1 MRRFRTLRRDTR
13 LGYIPT
19 TMPRPEARRAARAAL
34 VAILGTFGCRAETP
48 RVIPPPAAEF
58 LVAAGDSAFWVRSDG
73 PALRVRRAPLTL
85 ANVDGRF
92 YELYVADDDR
102 SYFDA
107 LLVGQRIYR
116 RDLLSGDS
124 VEVFADRRVADIAR
138 AFAKGHP
145 EERPLAPHEEGS
157 DDPHTVATSEAT
169 LLNVVGPLLSFEHH
183 RDIDIVSGEQSHE
196 TRHGVIDLRRG
207 AQASLHQVFGDTIA
221 RRLIAQ
227 GRAAYRVVLDSVRR
241 SGDRLGPRAAR
252 VIDAFRFDSTSFA
265 IDDIDGAPM
274 VAFFVPGA
282 GVPDG
287 AFSLPLPHLRAP
299 FPTWWRDVEPTIP
312 RLGPDSLSEVW
323 GGSRYDVVA
332 RYDST
337 GEFATIVVRDTAR
350 NEWTAGRLPT
360 PARRVYRLDGSAV
373 DSSARH
379 ALARAFDESTLYSA
393 SARTV
398 AGPVQKR
405 PRLVPASNTSR
416 INFISGTHADFHGT
430 RRNDVDGRRAHARLE
445 QRDGRFSSPRLADD
459 AARSVRLV
467 HQPRRG
473 SP

>member
-1 MRRFRTLRRDTR
+1 L
-13 LGYIPT
+13 L
-19 TMPRPEARRAARAAL
+19 
-34 VAILGTFGCRAETP
+34 AIACAFGCRAETP
-48 RVIPPPAAEF
+48 RALPPPAAEF
-58 LVAAGDSAFWVRSDG
+58 LVAAGDSTFWVRSDG
-73 PALRVRRAPLTL
+73 RALRVRRAPLTL

-92 YELYVADDDR
+92 HELYVADDDR

-124 VEVFADRRVADIAR
+124 VEVFADERVAEVAR
-138 AFAKGHP
+138 DFAKAHP
-145 EERPLAPHEEGS
+145 EERPLLPHEEGS
-157 DDPHTVATSEAT
+157 DDPHTVATSETT
-169 LLNVVGPLLSFEHH
+169 LLSIVGPLLSFEHH

-196 TRHGVIDLRRG
+196 TRRGVVDLRRG
-207 AQASLHQVFGDTIA
+207 GQTSLHQLFGDTIA

-265 IDDIDGAPM
+265 IDDIDGAPV

-282 GVPDG
+282 DVPDG
-287 AFSLPLPHLRAP
+287 AFALPLPRLRAP
-299 FPTWWRDVEPTIP
+299 LPTWWSDVESTIP
-312 RLGPDSLSEVW
+312 KLGPDSLSEVW
-323 GGSRYDVVA
+323 GGPPYDVVA

-337 GEFATIVVRDTAR
+337 GEFATIVVRDTAQ

-373 DSSARH
+373 DSSARR

-393 SARTV
+393 NARTV
-398 AGPVQKR
+398 AGPTRRR
-405 PRLVPASNTSR
+405 PRLVRASTASQP
-416 INFISGTHADFHGT
+416 NFSSGPHADFHGT
-430 RRNDVDGRRAHARLE
+430 RRHDVDGRRAHARLE
-445 QRDGRFSSPRLADD
+445 QRDGGFSSPRPSDD
-459 AARSVRLV
+459 AARSVRVV
-467 HQPRRG
+467 HQARRRG
-473 SP
+473 P